1 MQEFLRQ
8 YSFSSDTS
16 VTHRELEF
24 LRQRLDESISSFISR
39 WREKIAEM
47 IERPVDRDQMCMF
60 FRSLQP
66 RFARHLT
73 GVHFQDFR
81 SLVQALFD
89 VDDGISRG
97 LWSDITPSPD
107 SKGKRVVGSSESYGG
122 MYFVSFQHQQPGYH
136 PYVRSL
142 QIPKSDFLPSQH
154 RHP

>member
-16 VTHRELEF
+16 VTYRELEF
-24 LRQRLDESISSFISR
+24 LKQRLDESFSSFISR
-39 WREKIAEM
+39 WREKTGEM
-47 IERPVDRDQMCMF
+47 IEQPANRDQMCMF

-73 GVHFQDFR
+73 GILFQDFR

-89 VDDGISRG
+89 VDNGISKG
-97 LWSDITPSPD
+97 LWLDITPSPD
-107 SKGKRVVGSSESYGG
+107 TKRKRVVGSFESYGG
-122 MYFVSFQHQQPGYH
+122 VYFASFQYQRLGYH

-142 QIPKSDFLPSQH
+142 
-154 RHP
+154 